1 MMLLRH
7 ATAPLATLAVL
18 AAGSVAVPSAA
29 QAQSSGGAAPTSTVT
44 EPTEAPAAEAPAT
57 TTVAASSSSSATAYI
72 RLKSGSAL
80 KVRRTPERASYVGSV
95 RRNQAIKIICQVNSG
110 VASGQY
116 GHSRIWNRIR
126 LSNGKIGYVADASV
140 EVVKTA
146 LVAPYCGWP
155 NPGAPAAENPQQGRC
170 SSSATVPLDSSPANR
185 PAFVKTAG
193 PLARSSSA
201 RTGVPASVTLAQ
213 AILESASGTLTAGA
227 NNYFGIKARSVDPK
241 TGIFRW
247 ESTAVGC
254 VHKPTYESE
263 GKRLVRQ
270 IGQFRMYRGM
280 QDSFF
285 DHGMFLRENSRYA
298 PAFKHSDDPANFA
311 RAIAR
316 AGYATDPSYAN
327 LLIRL
332 INNKALPLTP
342 YDR

>member
-1 MMLLRH
+1 M
-7 ATAPLATLAVL
+7 AVL
-18 AAGSVAVPSAA
+18 AAGALAVPAA
-29 QAQSSGGAAPTSTVT
+29 AGANTGGAAPTTTVT
-44 EPTEAPAAEAPAT
+44 EPAETAET
-57 TTVAASSSSSATAYI
+57 TTTTTASTPRATGYV
-72 RLKSGSAL
+72 RLRGGSGL
-80 KVRRTPERASYVGSV
+80 RVRRTPERASYVGTV
-95 RRNQAIKIICQVNSG
+95 RRNQAVRILCQVNAG

-126 LSNGKIGYVADASV
+126 LSNGRTGYVADASI
-140 EVVKTA
+140 EVTKTA

-155 NPGAPAAENPQQGRC
+155 NPGRPASDNPQQGRC
-170 SSSATVPLDSSPANR
+170 SSVATVPLVSGPANR
-185 PAFVKTAG
+185 AEFVRQAG

-227 NNYFGIKARSVDPK
+227 NNYFGIKARTVDAK
-241 TGIFRW
+241 SGIFRW

-263 GKRLVRQ
+263 GRRLVRQ
-270 IGQFRMYRGM
+270 IGQFRMYPGM
-280 QDSFF
+280 QESFY

-298 PAFKHSDDPANFA
+298 PAFKHSNHPANFA

-332 INNKALPLTP
+332 INNKSLPLTP

>member
-1 MMLLRH
+1 MMQVRL
-7 ATAPLATLAVL
+7 ATAPLATAAVL
-18 AAGSVAVPSAA
+18 AVGVLALPAAAHAATGGTPTGTVTVTAPTETTESAT
-29 QAQSSGGAAPTSTVT
+29 TSTV
-44 EPTEAPAAEAPAT
+44 PAST
-57 TTVAASSSSSATAYI
+57 SSRTGYI
-72 RLKSGSAL
+72 RLSSASGL
-80 KVRRTPERASYVGSV
+80 KVRRTPERASYVGTV
-95 RRNQAIKIICQVNSG
+95 RRNQAIRIQCQVNSG
-110 VASGQY
+110 VASGKY
-116 GHSRIWNRIR
+116 GHSRIWNRIK
-126 LSNGKIGYVADASV
+126 LPNGRTGYVADASV

-155 NPGAPAAENPQQGRC
+155 NPGKPASTNPQQGRC
-170 SSSATVPLDSSPANR
+170 SSVATVPLVGAPADR
-185 PAFVKTAG
+185 ATFVRTAG

-227 NNYFGIKARSVDPK
+227 NNYFGIKARAVDLK
-241 TGIFRW
+241 NGIFRW

-254 VHKPTYESE
+254 VHKPTYETE

-280 QDSFF
+280 QDSFY
-285 DHGMFLRENSRYA
+285 DHGMFLRVNSRYA
-298 PAFKHSDDPANFA
+298 PAFEHSDDPANFA
-311 RAIAR
+311 RAIAK

-327 LLIRL
+327 LLIKL

>member
-7 ATAPLATLAVL
+7 ATAPLATCAILAVG
-18 AAGSVAVPSAA
+18 AIAVPSAA
-29 QAQSSGGAAPTSTVT
+29 HASTGGAAPSTVT
-44 EPTEAPAAEAPAT
+44 APTTTTEASSKPTTSRAT
-57 TTVAASSSSSATAYI
+57 SSKSSSTGYI
-72 RLKSGSAL
+72 RLKSGSGL
-80 KVRRTPERASYVGSV
+80 KVRRTPGRASYVGTV
-95 RRNQAIKIICQVNSG
+95 RRNQAIRIICQVNAG
-110 VASGQY
+110 VASGKY
-116 GHSRIWNRIR
+116 GHSRIWNRIK
-126 LSNGKIGYVADASV
+126 LSNGRTGYVADASV

-155 NPGAPAAENPQQGRC
+155 NPGKPEGDNPQQGRC
-170 SSSATVPLDSSPANR
+170 SSTATVPLVDGPADR
-185 PAFVKTAG
+185 AAFVKAAG
-193 PLARSSSA
+193 PLARASSA

-227 NNYFGIKARSVDPK
+227 NNYFGIKARVVDEDD
-241 TGIFRW
+241 GIFRW

-280 QDSFF
+280 QESFY

-311 RAIAR
+311 RAIAK

-332 INNKALPLTP
+332 ITNKSLPLTP

>member
-7 ATAPLATLAVL
+7 ATAPLATCAVL
-18 AAGSVAVPSAA
+18 AVGAIAVPSAA
-29 QAQSSGGAAPTSTVT
+29 HASTGGAAPSTVT
-44 EPTEAPAAEAPAT
+44 APAT
-57 TTVAASSSSSATAYI
+57 TTESSTTTTSRSTSSASSTGYI
-72 RLKSGSAL
+72 RLKSGSGL
-80 KVRRTPERASYVGSV
+80 KVRRTPDRASYVGTV
-95 RRNQAIKIICQVNSG
+95 RRNQAIRIICQVNAG

-116 GHSRIWNRIR
+116 GHSRIWNRIK
-126 LSNGKIGYVADASV
+126 LSNGRTGYVADASV

-155 NPGAPAAENPQQGRC
+155 NPGAPASENPQQGRC
-170 SSSATVPLDSSPANR
+170 SSSATVPLVDGPATR
-185 PAFVKTAG
+185 TEFVQQAG
-193 PLARSSSA
+193 PLARGSSA

-227 NNYFGIKARSVDPK
+227 NNYFGIKARSVDLK

-280 QDSFF
+280 QDSFY

-298 PAFKHSDDPANFA
+298 PAFEHSDDPANFA
-311 RAIAR
+311 RAIAK

-332 INNKALPLTP
+332 ITNKSLPLTP

>member
-7 ATAPLATLAVL
+7 ATAPLATCALLAV
-18 AAGSVAVPSAA
+18 GVVAVPSAA
-29 QAQSSGGAAPTSTVT
+29 HAGTGGAQPGTVTAPAETTRDESTST
-44 EPTEAPAAEAPAT
+44 AR
-57 TTVAASSSSSATAYI
+57 ASMPSSTGRI
-72 RLKSGSAL
+72 RLKSGSGL
-80 KVRRTPERASYVGSV
+80 KVRRTPERASYVGTV
-95 RRNQAIKIICQVNSG
+95 RRNQSIRIICQVNAG
-110 VASGQY
+110 VASGRY
-116 GHSRIWNRIR
+116 GHSRIWNRIK
-126 LSNGKIGYVADASV
+126 LSNGRTGYVADASV
-140 EVVKTA
+140 EVEKAA

-155 NPGAPAAENPQQGRC
+155 DPGEPGDENPQQGRC
-170 SSSATVPLDSSPANR
+170 SAVATVPLDEGPADR
-185 PAFVKTAG
+185 ATFVEQAG
-193 PLARSSSA
+193 PLARKSSA

-227 NNYFGIKARSVDPK
+227 NNYFGIKARVVDEDE
-241 TGIFRW
+241 GIFRW

-280 QDSFF
+280 EDSFY

-298 PAFKHSDDPANFA
+298 PAFEHSDDPANFA
-311 RAIAR
+311 RAIAK
-316 AGYATDPSYAN
+316 AGYATDPSYAD

-332 INNKALPLTP
+332 INNKSLPLTP